1 MKKLFS
7 ALLAIVLVFSMCTVA
22 FAADTGTITIDK
34 AVDKAE
40 YNIYKMLNFA
50 PSNDEGTKGIYTIV
64 DGWVDFF
71 NSDTAKNYF
80 EVTTIADQTTV
91 VLKDGVNAV
100 DQTLAKK
107 AIAYA
112 ETKGIVATATK
123 IAVDGIGFI
132 A

>member
-50 PSNDEGTKGIYTIV
+50 PSNDEGTKGI
-64 DGWVDFF
+64 
-71 NSDTAKNYF
+71 
-80 EVTTIADQTTV
+80 
-91 VLKDGVNAV
+91 
-100 DQTLAKK
+100 
-107 AIAYA
+107 
-112 ETKGIVATATK
+112 
-123 IAVDGIGFI
+123 
-132 A
+132 